1 MLDFLFW
8 RESHKFVR
16 NAGNLLTGNEVLQP
30 KDGKQNSPELQR
42 MEL

>member
-8 RESHKFVR
+8 RQSHKFLG
-16 NAGNLLTGNEVLQP
+16 NAGNLLTGNEMLQP
-30 KDGKQNSPELQR
+30 KDRKQNSPELQS